1 MSCAWCN
8 SEQMGTNNADGLE
21 LGAAELRD
29 RQREGQS
36 SAIQMAIIRGTSWSM
51 KAPSGEQSDRGD
63 SISGREGDRE
73 SRNSGELSTRR
84 PGVLQQST
92 GGDAGTSA
100 ALTARV
106 RVRQRPS
113 GVLIHTGL

>member
-1 MSCAWCN
+1 
-8 SEQMGTNNADGLE
+8 MGTNNADGLE

-73 SRNSGELSTRR
+73 SRNSGALAGQVSFSRAPGAMQAQARR
-84 PGVLQQST
+84 SRRGSV
-92 GGDAGTSA
+92 
-100 ALTARV
+100 
-106 RVRQRPS
+106 
-113 GVLIHTGL
+113 